1 MSAQYFGNDWAV
13 AGARAPVRL
22 LVVDDSAVMRAWIDG
37 IFRDYPGIEI
47 VAKVGTA
54 AQAFEYLAGHRV
66 DIILLDHEMPGQ
78 KGVEALPRLMAIARG
93 AHVVLLSS
101 FCERGSE
108 LSVKAL
114 SLGASDVVRKPTRD
128 QATPAFA
135 VSLIERFTRMTAS
148 RHPPLSG
155 SGAPGALRAFPADF
169 RLGCIGI
176 GASTGG
182 IHTLGAVLAGLCRGP
197 GVPVLI
203 TQHLPEAFI
212 SYYARQVAAMTDLPV
227 TVARQDMPLEP
238 DHIYI
243 APGDRSLTCR
253 QVAGEACIDLSLTR
267 DPATRTRPSVNA
279 MFTGM
284 AHCFGAGAFG
294 IVLTGIGR
302 DGTVGAKQIVAAGGA
317 VITQDRGS
325 STVWGMPGSVTRAGL
340 SCAVLPP
347 AAMMEYLF
355 RQTGEGP
362 C

>member
-1 MSAQYFGNDWAV
+1 MSAHYFGKDWAV
-13 AGARAPVRL
+13 ADTRTPVRI

-47 VAKVGTA
+47 AAKVATA
-54 AQAFEYLAGHRV
+54 AQAFDYLAGHPV

-78 KGVEALPRLMAIARG
+78 KGVEALPHMLALARG

-101 FCERGSE
+101 FGERGSE

-114 SLGASDVVRKPTRD
+114 SLGASDVIRKPTRH

-135 VSLIERFTRMTAS
+135 VSLIERFTRLTAARQQS
-148 RHPPLSG
+148 
-155 SGAPGALRAFPADF
+155 PGPEEQGGLRTFPDDF

-182 IHTLGAVLAGLCRGP
+182 IHSLGTVLAGLRRRP
-197 GVPVLI
+197 GVPVLV
-203 TQHLPEAFI
+203 TQHLPDAFI
-212 SYYARQVAAMTDLPV
+212 PYYARQVAGMTDLPV
-227 TVARQDMPLEP
+227 TVARQDMVLEP

-253 QVAGEACIDLSLTR
+253 PVAGRACIDLNPAR

-279 MFTGM
+279 MFAGM
-284 AHCFGAGAFG
+284 AACFGAGAFG
-294 IVLTGIGR
+294 VVLTGIGR
-302 DGTVGAKQIVAAGGA
+302 DGTAGAKQIVAAGGA
-317 VITQDRGS
+317 IITQDRAS
-325 STVWGMPGSVTRAGL
+325 STVWGMPGSAARAGL

-347 AAMMEYLF
+347 AAMMDYLF
-355 RQTGEGP
+355 HRAGGEET
-362 C
+362 